1 MAFLL
6 SPLCKQIT
14 FIIFIC
20 RYTTVQV
27 NKLNREIQRNQTA
40 MQQYKKHI
48 AEKQGEN
55 AELKRTIQIEI
66 EEKENIKKMYE

>member
-20 RYTTVQV
+20 RCTKEV

>member
-20 RYTTVQV
+20 RCTTEV